1 MKTKLTPDHL
11 RYVDLQEYYE
21 DLQVSINC
29 CAESWAEDLEALEET
44 RDELEA
50 ANEEIETLTEQNA
63 KLEKRIKALT
73 KDGTFTMH
81 VARKVLKYPC
91 RNCDESIVPGDA
103 YIQIAEYSP
112 HNQRWD
118 YRRWHTCC
126 RRRHV

>member
-1 MKTKLTPDHL
+1 MANLTPDDL
-11 RYVDLQEYYE
+11 RCIDAQNDYYE
-21 DLQVSINC
+21 DVQVDINR
-29 CAESWAEDLEALEET
+29 CAESWAEDLAS
-44 RDELEA
+44 LEA
-50 ANEEIETLTEQNA
+50 ATEEVETLTEQNA

-91 RNCDESIVPGDA
+91 QNCDEFIVPGHA